1 MGGER
6 FALLRKESGGGI
18 FYGWYILAASFFTLF
33 LATGSRNGF
42 GVFIIPMTDDLGWSR
57 GALSS
62 AIAVG
67 WFING
72 VSQPFIGRL
81 YDRYGG
87 RSVISV
93 SLLILG
99 SSTVLLSQVNS
110 LWFLILIYGFIMSI
124 AGGGA
129 SLVTIHAVLAKWFYR
144 KRGMALSI
152 GTAGAS
158 AGSMVLAPFATYLI
172 LLAGWR
178 MTWAVLGILILALGV
193 PLALLLIRN
202 DPADV
207 GETPDGE
214 SGPAATD
221 GSSRASAT
229 AEKHGPLEVDNWRDS
244 YKSPPIWQLS
254 GAYFVCGITT
264 AIISAHYVPFAID
277 RGASPGT
284 AALAFGLMT
293 GLNVLGVI
301 GVGIVSDRFG
311 RKNLLAGIYAV
322 RGLAYAMLILA
333 PGTMGIWGFAVIA
346 GFSWIATA
354 PLTSSLTADIYG
366 LRTMGT
372 LNGMST
378 FAHQMGGALSILMG
392 GLLYD
397 VFGAYD
403 VPFAIAGATLIGASI
418 VSLSIREKKYSSRYQ
433 PGPSQVQS
441 PAPTS
446 MPAGDG
452 D

>member
-1 MGGER
+1 MGGGR
-6 FALLRKESGGGI
+6 FTLLRKESGGRI
-18 FYGWYILAASFFTLF
+18 FYGWYVLAASFFTLF

-57 GALSS
+57 SAISS
-62 AIAVG
+62 AIAIG
-67 WFING
+67 WFVNG
-72 VSQPFIGRL
+72 VSQPFIGRI

-87 RSVISV
+87 RMVISV
-93 SLLILG
+93 SLLVLG
-99 SSTVLLSQVNS
+99 SCTILLSQVNS
-110 LWFLILIYGFIMSI
+110 IWLLILIYGFIMSI

-207 GETPDGE
+207 GETPDGDRD
-214 SGPAATD
+214 PTATAKE
-221 GSSRASAT
+221 GESRASAS
-229 AEKHGPLEVDNWRDS
+229 AERHGPLEVENWRDS

-254 GAYFVCGITT
+254 GAYFVCGMTT
-264 AIISAHYVPFAID
+264 AIISAHYIPFAID

-301 GVGIVSDRFG
+301 GVGIVSDRLG
-311 RKNLLAGIYAV
+311 RKNLLAGIYAL
-322 RGLAYAMLILA
+322 RGLAYVMLILA
-333 PGTMGIWGFAVIA
+333 PGTLGIWGFAVIA

-403 VPFAIAGATLIGASI
+403 VPFAIAGVMLIGASL

-433 PGPSQVQS
+433 PVPSS
-441 PAPTS
+441 APASVPV
-446 MPAGDG
+446 GDG

>member
-1 MGGER
+1 M
-6 FALLRKESGGGI
+6 LRKESRGGI

-57 GALSS
+57 GSISA

-72 VSQPFIGRL
+72 VSQPFIGRV

-99 SSTVLLSQVNS
+99 SSTVLLSQVNN
-110 LWFLILIYGFIMSI
+110 LWSLILIYGFIMSI

-178 MTWAVLGILILALGV
+178 TTWAVLGILILALGV

-214 SGPAATD
+214 SGPTAPD
-221 GSSRASAT
+221 GDGRASVTT
-229 AEKHGPLEVDNWRDS
+229 ARRGPLEVENWRDS
-244 YKSPPIWQLS
+244 YRSPPIWQLS
-254 GAYFVCGITT
+254 GAYFVCGMTT

-301 GVGIVSDRFG
+301 GVGIVSDRLG

-322 RGLAYAMLILA
+322 RGLAYVMLILA
-333 PGTMGIWGFAVIA
+333 PGALGIWGFAVIA

-403 VPFAIAGATLIGASI
+403 VPFAIAGVMLIGASL
-418 VSLSIREKKYSSRYQ
+418 VSLSIRERKYSSRYQ
-433 PGPSQVQS
+433 PVPSPT
-441 PAPTS
+441 PASIPV
-446 MPAGDG
+446 GDG

>member
-1 MGGER
+1 MEPQR
-6 FALLRKESGGGI
+6 HLLRHCHR
-18 FYGWYILAASFFTLF
+18 LVHQ
-33 LATGSRNGF
+33 RRQ
-42 GVFIIPMTDDLGWSR
+42 P
-57 GALSS
+57 ALDRP
-62 AIAVG
+62 I
-67 WFING
+67 
-72 VSQPFIGRL
+72 

-87 RSVISV
+87 RRVISA

-99 SSTVLLSQVNS
+99 SCTVLLSQVNS
-110 LWFLILIYGFIMSI
+110 LWLLILVYGFIMSI
-124 AGGGA
+124 ASGGA
-129 SLVTIHAVLAKWFYR
+129 SLVTIHALLAKWFYR
-144 KRGMALSI
+144 KRGMVLSI

-178 MTWAVLGILILALGV
+178 MTWAVLGVLILALGV
-193 PLALLLIRN
+193 PLALLLFRN

-207 GETPDGE
+207 GERPDGE
-214 SGPAATD
+214 SGPTATEGD
-221 GSSRASAT
+221 NRASAT
-229 AEKHGPLEVDNWRDS
+229 TERHGPLEVDNWRDS

-254 GAYFVCGITT
+254 GAYFVCGMTT

-277 RGASPGT
+277 RGASPGS

-293 GLNVLGVI
+293 GLNVLGVV
-301 GVGIVSDRFG
+301 GVGVVSDCLG
-311 RKNLLAGIYAV
+311 RKNLLAGVYAV

-333 PGTMGIWGFAVIA
+333 PGVFGIWGFAVIA

-366 LRTMGT
+366 LRTLGT

-403 VPFAIAGATLIGASI
+403 VPFAIAGAMLIGASL

-433 PGPSQVQS
+433 PVPS
-441 PAPTS
+441 PTPTS
-446 MPAGDG
+446 IPVGDG
-452 D
+452 G

>member
-1 MGGER
+1 
-6 FALLRKESGGGI
+6 
-18 FYGWYILAASFFTLF
+18 
-33 LATGSRNGF
+33 
-42 GVFIIPMTDDLGWSR
+42 
-57 GALSS
+57 
-62 AIAVG
+62 
-67 WFING
+67 
-72 VSQPFIGRL
+72 
-81 YDRYGG
+81 
-87 RSVISV
+87 
-93 SLLILG
+93 
-99 SSTVLLSQVNS
+99 
-110 LWFLILIYGFIMSI
+110 
-124 AGGGA
+124 
-129 SLVTIHAVLAKWFYR
+129 
-144 KRGMALSI
+144 
-152 GTAGAS
+152 
-158 AGSMVLAPFATYLI
+158 
-172 LLAGWR
+172 

-207 GETPDGE
+207 GETPDGD
-214 SGPAATD
+214 SGPTARATEEA
-221 GSSRASAT
+221 SRASVT
-229 AEKHGPLEVDNWRDS
+229 AERHGPLEVDNWRDS

-254 GAYFVCGITT
+254 GAYFVCGMTT

-301 GVGIVSDRFG
+301 GVGIVSDRLG

-333 PGTMGIWGFAVIA
+333 PGTLGIWGFAVIA

-403 VPFAIAGATLIGASI
+403 VPFAIAGVMLIGASL

-433 PGPSQVQS
+433 PVPST
-441 PAPTS
+441 APT
-446 MPAGDG
+446 PVTAGDG
-452 D
+452 N

>member
-6 FALLRKESGGGI
+6 FTLLRKESGGGI

>member
-1 MGGER
+1 MGGGR
-6 FALLRKESGGGI
+6 FTLLRKQSSGGI
-18 FYGWYILAASFFTLF
+18 FYGWYVLAASFFTLF

-57 GALSS
+57 GSISA
-62 AIAVG
+62 AIAIG
-67 WFING
+67 WFVNG
-72 VSQPFIGRL
+72 VSQPFIGRI

-87 RSVISV
+87 RMVISV

-99 SSTVLLSQVNS
+99 SCTVLLSQVNS
-110 LWFLILIYGFIMSI
+110 LWSLILIYGFLMSI

-158 AGSMVLAPFATYLI
+158 AGSMILAPFATYLI

-178 MTWAVLGILILALGV
+178 MTWGVLGILILALGV

-214 SGPAATD
+214 RAPTATEGD
-221 GSSRASAT
+221 GRASAT
-229 AEKHGPLEVDNWRDS
+229 AERRGPLEVDNWRDS

-254 GAYFVCGITT
+254 GAYFVCGMTT

-301 GVGIVSDRFG
+301 GVGIISDRLG
-311 RKNLLAGIYAV
+311 RKNLLAGIYAL
-322 RGLAYAMLILA
+322 RGLAYVMLILA
-333 PGTMGIWGFAVIA
+333 PGTLGIWGFAVIA

-403 VPFAIAGATLIGASI
+403 VPFAIAGVMLIGASL
-418 VSLSIREKKYSSRYQ
+418 VSISIREKKYSSRYQ
-433 PGPSQVQS
+433 PVPSTV
-441 PAPTS
+441 PTS
-446 MPAGDG
+446 MPVGDG